1 MADGLPL
8 LSGPPPAPG
17 RTESSCRKCNK
28 EFNIIFT
35 RSRQCNHCGYSYCHS
50 CTDYHALMPR
60 ANLSGY
66 EALNVCAYCIEFLQ
80 MTAASKG
87 ALRSFSLAK
96 LRKYASAYNIGL
108 DHAVE
113 KDDVIDTLLTARR
126 PNGCLSPHHEQ
137 YYRQY
142 SVPDRYGRPRG
153 LFSRTGSGSGSGP
166 TPPTPP
172 RRPASRQPAYEF
184 PRPDLASDDPP
195 PRDRP
200 TPLHPRAPTTTPRR
214 TPTTPPRQV
223 PTTPPRPNPPR
234 QSPSQVPRQ
243 TPPHQPPQRPRASR
257 SSENLNVP
265 RTPPRARA
273 TSTSPPPTL
282 NQLIEMTPASISAL
296 SIGSLKAILF
306 SNHVNV
312 GIILEK
318 SDLVSKVTA
327 LVEDEKRDRERQ
339 RLAEEQEEQE
349 RIQRQR
355 EMMEEL
361 ERTRQ
366 AEAQQKSETDDV
378 PASPSP
384 PATPLKAPSIFTE
397 RGGLCVICQDE
408 EANIAIVDCGHL
420 AMCRGC
426 SDLIMASSRECPLCR
441 TRIITEARLL
451 RIFKT

>member
-8 LSGPPPAPG
+8 LSGPPPASG
-17 RTESSCRKCNK
+17 RAESSCRKCNK

-50 CTDYHALMPR
+50 CTDYQALMPR
-60 ANLSGY
+60 ANSSGY

-80 MTAASKG
+80 MTAASKR
-87 ALRSFSLAK
+87 ALRTFSLAK
-96 LRKYASAYNIGL
+96 LRKYANAYNIGL

-126 PNGCLSPHHEQ
+126 PNGCLNPHNEQ

-153 LFSRTGSGSGSGP
+153 LFSRTGSGSGP
-166 TPPTPP
+166 IPPPPPP
-172 RRPASRQPAYEF
+172 RRPA
-184 PRPDLASDDPP
+184 
-195 PRDRP
+195 
-200 TPLHPRAPTTTPRR
+200 TPTTTPRQ
-214 TPTTPPRQV
+214 TPTTPPRQT
-223 PTTPPRPNPPR
+223 PTTPPRPNQPR
-234 QSPSQVPRQ
+234 QSPPQAPRQ
-243 TPPHQPPQRPRASR
+243 TPPRQQPQRPRASR

-273 TSTSPPPTL
+273 ASTSPPPTL
-282 NQLIEMTPASISAL
+282 NQLIEMTPANISAL

-355 EMMEEL
+355 EMMEDL
-361 ERTRQ
+361 ERMRQ
-366 AEAQQKSETDDV
+366 AEAQQKSETDDA
-378 PASPSP
+378 PSSPSP
-384 PATPLKAPSIFTE
+384 PATPPKAPPIFTE

-426 SDLIMASSRECPLCR
+426 SDLIMAGSRECPLCR

>member
-1 MADGLPL
+1 MTKSYGLPL

-17 RTESSCRKCNK
+17 RAESSCRKCNK

-50 CTDYHALMPR
+50 CTDYQALMPR
-60 ANLSGY
+60 ANSNGY
-66 EALNVCAYCIEFLQ
+66 EALNVCAYCVEFLQ

-96 LRKYASAYNIGL
+96 LRKYANAYNIGL

-113 KDDVIDTLLTARR
+113 KDDVIETLLTARIW
-126 PNGCLSPHHEQ
+126 SP
-137 YYRQY
+137 
-142 SVPDRYGRPRG
+142 
-153 LFSRTGSGSGSGP
+153 SRALLTNR
-166 TPPTPP
+166 T
-172 RRPASRQPAYEF
+172 SRQPAYEF
-184 PRPDLASDDPP
+184 PRPDLAPDDPP
-195 PRDRP
+195 PRDP
-200 TPLHPRAPTTTPRR
+200 PTTTSRQ

-223 PTTPPRPNPPR
+223 PTTPPRPT
-234 QSPSQVPRQ
+234 PRQ
-243 TPPHQPPQRPRASR
+243 TPPRQQPQRPRASR

-306 SNHVNV
+306 SNH
-312 GIILEK
+312 K

-327 LVEDEKRDRERQ
+327 LVEDEKRERERQ

-355 EMMEEL
+355 EMMEDF
-361 ERTRQ
+361 ERARQ

-384 PATPLKAPSIFTE
+384 PVTPPKAPPIFTE

-426 SDLIMASSRECPLCR
+426 SDLIMAGSRECPLCR

-451 RIFKT
+451 RIFKS

>member
-8 LSGPPPAPG
+8 LSGPPPSP
-17 RTESSCRKCNK
+17 RRPESSCRKCNK

-50 CTDYHALMPR
+50 CTDYQALMPR
-60 ANLSGY
+60 TGSNGY

-87 ALRSFSLAK
+87 TLRNHSLAK
-96 LRKYASAYNIGL
+96 LRKYANAYDIRL

-113 KDDVIDTLLTARR
+113 KDDVIETLITARC
-126 PNGCLSPHHEQ
+126 PNGCLSATHER

-153 LFSRTGSGSGSGP
+153 LFSRTGSGSGP
-166 TPPTPP
+166 TQPLPLP
-172 RRPASRQPAYEF
+172 RRPTNRQPTYEF
-184 PRPDLASDDPP
+184 PRPDLVPDDPS
-195 PRDRP
+195 
-200 TPLHPRAPTTTPRR
+200 PLNRPRAPTTPPRQ
-214 TPTTPPRQV
+214 TPTTPPRQASV
-223 PTTPPRPNPPR
+223 TPPRPNPSSPPR
-234 QSPSQVPRQ
+234 QSPPQVPRQ
-243 TPPHQPPQRPRASR
+243 TPLRPQYQQPRASR
-257 SSENLNVP
+257 SSENLNAP
-265 RTPPRARA
+265 RTSPRARTA
-273 TSTSPPPTL
+273 STSPPPTL
-282 NQLIEMTPASISAL
+282 NQLVEMTPASISAL

-312 GIILEK
+312 GMILEK

-355 EMMEEL
+355 EMMEEF

-366 AEAQQKSETDDV
+366 AETEQKSEVDGI

-384 PATPLKAPSIFTE
+384 HVTPPKAPLTFVE
-397 RGGLCVICQDE
+397 RSGLCVVCQDE

-420 AMCRGC
+420 AMCREC
-426 SDLIMASSRECPLCR
+426 SELIMAGTRECPLCR
-441 TRIITEARLL
+441 TRIVTEARLL

>member
-1 MADGLPL
+1 MAEGLPL

-17 RTESSCRKCNK
+17 QAESSCRKCNK

-35 RSRQCNHCGYSYCHS
+35 RSRQCNHCGYSYCHG
-50 CTDYHALMPR
+50 CTDYQALMPR
-60 ANLSGY
+60 ADSNGY

-87 ALRSFSLAK
+87 ALRSLSLAK
-96 LRKYASAYNIGL
+96 LRKYANAYNIRL

-126 PNGCLSPHHEQ
+126 PNGCLSPLHEQ

-153 LFSRTGSGSGSGP
+153 LFSRTGPGSGP
-166 TPPTPP
+166 TPPPPPP
-172 RRPASRQPAYEF
+172 RRPANRQPAYEF
-184 PRPDLASDDPP
+184 PRPDLAPDDPP
-195 PRDRP
+195 PRDPPVPPR
-200 TPLHPRAPTTTPRR
+200 PRAPTATPRQ
-214 TPTTPPRQV
+214 TPTTPPRQA
-223 PTTPPRPNPPR
+223 PTTSPRPNPPR
-234 QSPSQVPRQ
+234 QSPPQAPRQ
-243 TPPHQPPQRPRASR
+243 SPPRQQYQQPRASQ

-273 TSTSPPPTL
+273 ASISPPTL
-282 NQLIEMTPASISAL
+282 NQLVEMTPASISAL

-318 SDLVSKVTA
+318 SDLVLKVTA

-339 RLAEEQEEQE
+339 RLATEEEEQE

-355 EMMEEL
+355 EMLEEF
-361 ERTRQ
+361 ERARQ
-366 AEAQQKSETDDV
+366 AEAQQNSETDGT
-378 PASPSP
+378 PASHSP
-384 PATPLKAPSIFTE
+384 PATPPKAPSTFTE
-397 RGGLCVICQDE
+397 RGGLCVVCQDE

-420 AMCRGC
+420 AMCREC
-426 SDLIMASSRECPLCR
+426 SDLIMAGSRECPLCR